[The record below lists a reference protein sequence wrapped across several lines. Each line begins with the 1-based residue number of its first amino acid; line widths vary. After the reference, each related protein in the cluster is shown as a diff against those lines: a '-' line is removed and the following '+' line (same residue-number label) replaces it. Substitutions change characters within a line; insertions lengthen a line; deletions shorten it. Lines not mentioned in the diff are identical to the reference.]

1 MRRIRRRT
9 QETRRQGIE
18 LYAAVGAHV
27 VMKLCCTE
35 RALLNGNTSL
45 TAMKELHDG
54 QSARMPLS
62 LPIILRKTARH
73 IQQGKPIGQAEVL
86 GKGINIIYR
95 P

>member
-1 MRRIRRRT
+1 
-9 QETRRQGIE
+9 
-18 LYAAVGAHV
+18 
-27 VMKLCCTE
+27 
-35 RALLNGNTSL
+35 
-45 TAMKELHDG
+45 MKELHDG